1 MKAVALALAF
11 LASAT
16 AFVPAAPRA
25 PWRRARAAASSSLC
39 MAAVDSTLII
49 QNKGG
54 GHGEIGLVARRS
66 ERPPPPR

>member
-1 MKAVALALAF
+1 
-11 LASAT
+11 
-16 AFVPAAPRA
+16 
-25 PWRRARAAASSSLC
+25 

-66 ERPPPPR
+66 ERLPPPDYRFPGS